1 MASKKTD
8 SANSNG
14 RVLTVIWLLV
24 SAGLAYPVYSLL
36 LSWGFNPTLA
46 ATTVFVCICLLYD
59 IPYRAKVNAQYE
71 ASMSRADHWR
81 GRNC

>member
-8 SANSNG
+8 SASSSS
-14 RVLTVIWLLV
+14 RVLTIIWLLV

-36 LSWGFNPTLA
+36 VAWGFNQALA
-46 ATTVFVCICLLYD
+46 GVVVLIGICLLYD
-59 IPYRAKVNAQYE
+59 IPYRARVSEEYE
-71 ASMSRADHWR
+71 AAMSRSDQWR